1 MEITRPNGKVK
12 KLDPWLKKEV
22 LVNETAFEAAQKF
35 DVLLE
40 FRCPDRWLVRMST
53 TPTIYRDWEIE

>member
-1 MEITRPNGKVK
+1 MN
-12 KLDPWLKKEV
+12 KEV
-22 LVNETAFEAAQKF
+22 LVNETAFEAAQKY

-53 TPTIYRDWEIE
+53 SPTVYRDWEIN